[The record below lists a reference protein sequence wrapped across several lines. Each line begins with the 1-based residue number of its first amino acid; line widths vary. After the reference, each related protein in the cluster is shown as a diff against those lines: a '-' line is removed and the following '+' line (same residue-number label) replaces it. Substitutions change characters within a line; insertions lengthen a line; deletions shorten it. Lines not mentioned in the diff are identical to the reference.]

1 METRKRIF
9 GHQYELARIYAPVK
23 EGEFILSKRHEL
35 KHGKG
40 SDVYNEIK
48 ELERQE
54 IYGRKTLDWSYLRYL
69 FFCLQT
75 ETPIHIVRMAGT
87 VMHKPT
93 DEIEHEVQPWQERE
107 CIELSLRVRLQD
119 YQLEPVRQMLSI
131 VEKKMRSFATDFL
144 FHDMKTFA
152 RELGS
157 QPMLW
162 VVGKSH
168 TFNEVLW
175 PEQDA
180 EDWVNYASE
189 ERRAAFL
196 RGEDDTWMGAALRV
210 SIGKDDLLYF
220 IDSAGGVHKQ
230 TREKFEAMHERH
242 VERVRDII
250 KQNLDYEKKAY
261 SCGPVAGRFTVS
273 SSRCD
278 CYISDRVA

>member
-9 GHQYELARIYAPVK
+9 GRQYELTRIYAPVR
-23 EGEFILSKRHEL
+23 EAEYILSKRHEL

-40 SDVYNEIK
+40 SEVYKEIR
-48 ELERQE
+48 ELESKE
-54 IYGRKTLDWSYLRYL
+54 IYGRKEREWSYLRYL

-75 ETPIHIVRMAGT
+75 ETPIHIVRTAGT
-87 VMHKPT
+87 VMHVPT
-93 DEIEHEVQPWQERE
+93 DEIEHEVFPWKEVE
-107 CIELSLRVRLQD
+107 CVELSLRVRLQD
-119 YQLEPVRQMLSI
+119 YQLEPVRQMLTI

-157 QPMLW
+157 MPMLW

-175 PEQDA
+175 PERDA
-180 EDWVNYASE
+180 EGWVTYASE
-189 ERRAAFL
+189 ERRQAFL

-210 SIGKDDLLYF
+210 SIGQDDLLYF

-230 TREKFEAMHERH
+230 TRERFEAMHRRH
-242 VERVRDII
+242 VDRVRREIEI
-250 KQNLDYEKKAY
+250 REKIENKKA
-261 SCGPVAGRFTVS
+261 A
-273 SSRCD
+273 
-278 CYISDRVA
+278 

>member
-9 GHQYELARIYAPVK
+9 GRQYELARIYAPVK
-23 EGEFILSKRHEL
+23 EGEFILSRRYQL
-35 KHGKG
+35 KQGRG
-40 SDVYNEIK
+40 SDVYQEVR

-54 IYGRKTLDWSYLRYL
+54 IYGRKTMDWNYLRYL
-69 FFCLQT
+69 FFSLQT
-75 ETPIHIVRMAGT
+75 QTPIHIVRTAGT
-87 VMHKPT
+87 VMHKAT
-93 DEIEHEVQPWQERE
+93 DEIEHEVQPWREVE

-119 YQLEPVRQMLSI
+119 YQLEPVRQMLAI

-157 QPMLW
+157 MPMLW
-162 VVGKSH
+162 VVGQSH

-180 EDWVNYASE
+180 EDWVTYASE
-189 ERRAAFL
+189 ERRQAFL

-210 SIGKDDLLYF
+210 SIGQDDLLYF

-230 TREKFEAMHERH
+230 TRERFEAMHRRH
-242 VERVRDII
+242 VDRVRREIRERLE
-250 KQNLDYEKKAY
+250 NKKA
-261 SCGPVAGRFTVS
+261 A
-273 SSRCD
+273 
-278 CYISDRVA
+278 

>member
-1 METRKRIF
+1 MEPRKRIF
-9 GHQYELARIYAPVK
+9 GRQFEIARIYAPVK
-23 EGEFILSKRHEL
+23 EGEYILSKRHEL

-40 SDVYNEIK
+40 SDVYQEVK
-48 ELERQE
+48 ELEWKE
-54 IYGRKTLDWSYLRYL
+54 MYGRSTMDWHYLRDL

-75 ETPIHIVRMAGT
+75 QTPIHIVRKAGT
-87 VMHKPT
+87 VMCMAT
-93 DEIEHEVQPWQERE
+93 DEIEHEVFPRKERE

-119 YQLEPVRQMLSI
+119 YQLESVRQMLSI
-131 VEKKMRSFATDFL
+131 VEGKMRSFATDFL

-157 QPMLW
+157 RPMLW
-162 VVGKSH
+162 VVGESH

-175 PEQDA
+175 PEQSA

-189 ERRAAFL
+189 ERLAAFL

-230 TREKFEAMHERH
+230 TREKFEAMHRRH
-242 VERVRDII
+242 VDRVRREIRERTE
-250 KQNLDYEKKAY
+250 LKA
-261 SCGPVAGRFTVS
+261 A
-273 SSRCD
+273 
-278 CYISDRVA
+278 